1 MKKLLCLLL
10 ALSLAVS
17 LAACASGDDAAADGD
32 ASSDSVT
39 DGADTSS
46 DTSSDSAAD
55 AGTSA
60 DTEPDSGA
68 EEDAQAAIAVDEGLL
83 TVDITMPAAYVEEG
97 TTQET
102 LDQQAGE
109 AGGYQSATLHD
120 DGSVTY
126 TMTRAQHQAML
137 DELRTTIDETLADLI
152 DSGSYPN
159 FVSVEANDD
168 YTLFEVVTTGD
179 TVSAEESMAVL
190 GFYIFGGLYQILNG
204 GSEAVDITVRFLSEA
219 TGDVVEEFSSAE
231 MAG

>member
-17 LAACASGDDAAADGD
+17 LAACASGDGAAADGD

-46 DTSSDSAAD
+46 DSAAD
-55 AGTSA
+55 ATPA
-60 DTEPDSGA
+60 DTEPDSAA

-97 TTQET
+97 MTQET

-159 FVSVEANDD
+159 FVSVEASDD

-204 GSEAVDITVRFLSEA
+204 GSESVDITVRFLSEA

-231 MAG
+231 MAA